1 MSNAVWSALAREDLK
16 EIGRYIG
23 RTQYRPSIAAKVM
36 REIRSHCDF
45 LAHSPQSGTARP
57 DLGDDIR
64 VTSCKRWVIVFRPST
79 NGIEVLRI
87 VDGSRDWAQLFWG
100 CFN

>member
-1 MSNAVWSALAREDLK
+1 MRNADWSEVAREDLK

-36 REIRSHCDF
+36 REIRNHCDF
-45 LAHSPQSGTARP
+45 LSQSHDLGTARP

-64 VTSCKRWVIVFRPST
+64 VTNWKRWVIVFRPAT
-79 NGIEVLRI
+79 NGIDVLRV
-87 VDGSRDWAQLFWG
+87 VDGSRDWAKLF
-100 CFN
+100 